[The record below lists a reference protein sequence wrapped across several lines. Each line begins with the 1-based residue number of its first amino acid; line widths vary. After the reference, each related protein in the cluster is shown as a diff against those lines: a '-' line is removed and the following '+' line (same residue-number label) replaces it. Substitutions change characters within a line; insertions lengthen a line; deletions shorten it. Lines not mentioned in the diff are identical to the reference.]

1 MKKDVTNGG
10 KNTDDY
16 NVWKRMSLMEIRI
29 LMIIMYEKDVTNA
42 GKNTDDHN
50 VLKKDVTN
58 AGKNTDDYNVL
69 EKDVTN
75 AGKNIDDYG
84 VWKSMSL
91 MQVRKLM
98 IIMYEK
104 ECH

>member
-1 MKKDVTNGG
+1 M
-10 KNTDDY
+10 
-16 NVWKRMSLMEIRI
+16 
-29 LMIIMYEKDVTNA
+29 
-42 GKNTDDHN
+42 
-50 VLKKDVTN
+50 
-58 AGKNTDDYNVL
+58 

-91 MQVRKLM
+91 MQVRILM